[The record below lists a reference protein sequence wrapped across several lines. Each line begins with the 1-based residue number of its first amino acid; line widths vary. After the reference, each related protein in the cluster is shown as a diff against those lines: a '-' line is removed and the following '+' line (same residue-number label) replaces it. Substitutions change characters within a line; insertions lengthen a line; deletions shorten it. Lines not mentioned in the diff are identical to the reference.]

1 MTAEKKATTQQ
12 IRNKNIVVR
21 VSEEEY
27 KRIEELAKE
36 KGLTKSD
43 FIRKTILK
51 VKPVRKEKVKCKEI
65 KELLLEVKRI
75 GINLNQLAKLG
86 NFLLK
91 REDLTTEEVLIHL
104 EKIANS
110 LEEIE
115 KDLNLLLFEVL
126 K

>member
-86 NFLLK
+86 NSLLK